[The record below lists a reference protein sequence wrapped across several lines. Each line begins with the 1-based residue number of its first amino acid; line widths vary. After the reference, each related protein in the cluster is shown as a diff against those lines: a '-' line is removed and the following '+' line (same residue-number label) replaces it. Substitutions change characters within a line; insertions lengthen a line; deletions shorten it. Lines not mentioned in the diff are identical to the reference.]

1 MADRDEHGRFL
12 PGCKPGPGRPRKRYS
27 AAELR
32 DAILKA
38 VCPDDMVAIVNK
50 LVERAKTGDVP
61 AAKLVLER
69 ILGPAL
75 PLDVLERLEA
85 VEGKVRD
92 ERISNS

>member
-1 MADRDEHGRFL
+1 
-12 PGCKPGPGRPRKRYS
+12 
-27 AAELR
+27 
-32 DAILKA
+32 
-38 VCPDDMVAIVNK
+38 MVAIVNK